1 MSEVVLIGMLILVGI
16 FYCMRNQQQVAGY
29 AAPPRVYDQFGK
41 PIMAAHSVPM
51 GYPAGGTYGGGYGGM
66 SVAGSAATGFIGGIL
81 VNEVRHRSMHPTL
94 FTPCCVLG

>member
-81 VNEVRHRSMHPTL
+81 VNEVRHRWMHPTL